1 MSAKNFAE
9 TCAGSTVTAVLMPA
23 EEIKKR
29 QDDLKILNLIK
40 ISKNV

>member
-1 MSAKNFAE
+1 MSAKKFAVA
-9 TCAGSTVTAVLMPA
+9 CAGSTVTAILMSA
-23 EEIKKR
+23 EEIKKK